1 MLGDIS
7 PGNRTMEEEPVL
19 SQMVDDSSDSRNL
32 VEQDKKPVN
41 YLAIV
46 YWLDLRAQ
54 RPVVVQP
61 QNKTSIPFE
70 TGTAV
75 SYSSL
80 LKSLDFC

>member
-1 MLGDIS
+1 MPGDIS
-7 PGNRTMEEEPVL
+7 LDTRTMEEEPVL

-41 YLAIV
+41 FLAIV

-75 SYSSL
+75 SHSSL